1 MAVTTNSTIEFT
13 SKEALNDYLKT
24 NSYAFASVN
33 YLISHINNV
42 WYVTI
47 PRGKIVGSRP
57 QRVESNDTFDAS
69 QGISLSSDSK
79 DIWYPG
85 TTNNSSTTTQDYI
98 SAQAT
103 PTPTSWNHNS
113 IKNLS
118 QLRLS
123 YITSATFTRSSDNKK
138 FTVNTDSEFKQ
149 AWRDNHTSYKITK
162 IEAWG
167 VQ

>member
-47 PRGKIVGSRP
+47 PRGTVVDSRP
-57 QRVESNDTFDAS
+57 QRVMTNDTFDAS
-69 QGISLSSDSK
+69 QGISLNLNPK
-79 DIWYPG
+79 DIWYPSTANDSG
-85 TTNNSSTTTQDYI
+85 SSKDYI
-98 SAQAT
+98 SVQGDST
-103 PTPTSWNHNS
+103 QTNWDHNK

-123 YITSATFTRSSDNKK
+123 YITSATFTHNNRHEK
-138 FTVNTDSEFKQ
+138 FTVNSDSEFKQ

-167 VQ
+167 VK